1 MNTNDYLT
9 CKRWEKQDYK
19 TQYRWFRPQT
29 HMYLYSTCTRANTWT
44 MEQISVR
51 NKHTRG
57 EHIHM
62 LTEY

>member
-19 TQYRWFRPQT
+19 TQYRWFTPQT

-44 MEQISVR
+44 ME
-51 NKHTRG
+51 
-57 EHIHM
+57 
-62 LTEY
+62 